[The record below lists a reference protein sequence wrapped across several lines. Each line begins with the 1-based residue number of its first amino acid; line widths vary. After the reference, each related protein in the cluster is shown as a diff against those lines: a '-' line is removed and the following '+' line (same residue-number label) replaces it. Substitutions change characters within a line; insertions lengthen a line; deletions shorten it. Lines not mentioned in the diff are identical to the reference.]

1 MERKEFL
8 VGITNDNEVAFMEV
22 EVRNRNYDEESSL
35 EFSASFNCV
44 MPFIVEDSDGIEYA
58 EHLLNDCYTD
68 KDKYDLCER
77 FNCKL
82 SDLAEALA
90 DDMEIRTNADE
101 RDCSLY
107 PNRIMV
113 DDTEYAFESM
123 GCGQHDIMK
132 SGLKECVNTQAFMKL
147 YEYWQKYHL
156 KVIDNEQAKE
166 VEDLVN
172 EMLLANEE
180 EEIVNYIKKYKE
192 VL

>member
-1 MERKEFL
+1 MKRREFL
-8 VGITNDNEVAFMEV
+8 VGFTNDNEVAFMEV
-22 EVRNRNYDEESSL
+22 EVRNRDYNGENKF

-44 MPFIVEDSDGIEYA
+44 KPFIVEDSDGIEYA
-58 EHLLNDCYTD
+58 QELLDSGYSD
-68 KDKYDLCER
+68 EDKYGLCEKFDCR
-77 FNCKL
+77 P

-90 DDMEIRTNADE
+90 DDMGIYTNADE

-123 GCGQHDIMK
+123 GCGQHDVMEV
-132 SGLKECVNTQAFMKL
+132 GLKEFVNKEAFMKL

-156 KVIDNEQAKE
+156 EVIDNEQAKE
-166 VEDLVN
+166 VEDLVD

-180 EEIVNYIKKYKE
+180 EEIENYIKKYKE
-192 VL
+192 ML